1 MKDKAREDLKELL
14 VELSVEVRNLKR
26 EKEKLEEELT
36 DAKDQAEMWYRRYYD
51 KVGSR
56 KQNKNIQG

>member
-26 EKEKLEEELT
+26 EKEKLEKELT

-51 KVGSR
+51 KVVSR